1 MAKKRRVVA
10 PPSPIEK
17 LISPFQKFANLEA
30 SGGLLLI
37 ASTLLALIWANS
49 PLGKSYEDLWH
60 LEMGLQVGSYGISM
74 SLSHW
79 INDGIMAVFF
89 FVVGLEI
96 KREVG
101 TGELNSIRKAALPL
115 FGALGGMIVP
125 AALYFLV
132 NRDGIGASGW
142 GIPMATDIAFAL
154 GVLALLGR
162 RIPLTVKVFLTA
174 LAIIDDIG
182 AVLVIAIFYSGQIFW
197 VALGVAALTLA
208 VLFLANR
215 LGVRSSLVYL
225 ILGMALWLA
234 LYKSG
239 IHATL
244 AGILVAMTIP
254 SRPRINSNEFL
265 SHGRQFLN
273 EYERANTEDVG
284 LNETQES
291 TLQALETAIDHTES
305 VLHRMEYGLH
315 PWVTYFIIP
324 IFALANAGVHLGE
337 GLAAAITHPIGIG
350 ILAGLALG
358 KPLGIIAFTWLAVK
372 VKLAQL
378 PARVTW
384 RHLIGAGMLAGIG
397 FTMSLFIT
405 ALAFADVESQNIA
418 KVGILLAS
426 LVAGLAGYAMLFT
439 APQTES
445 AAD

>member
-1 MAKKRRVVA
+1 MAKKRRAVA

-37 ASTLLALIWANS
+37 ASTLAALIWANS

-60 LEMGLQVGSYGISM
+60 MEMGLQFGSYGISM

-79 INDGIMAVFF
+79 INDGIMAIFF

-101 TGELNSIRKAALPL
+101 MGELNSLRKAALPI
-115 FGALGGMIVP
+115 FGALGGMAIP
-125 AALYFLV
+125 AAIYFLV
-132 NRDGIGASGW
+132 NRGGIGASGW

-162 RIPLTVKVFLTA
+162 RIPLTLKVFLTA

-182 AVLVIAIFYSGQIFW
+182 AVLVIAIFYSGQIIW
-197 VALGVAALTLA
+197 VALGVVALALA

-225 ILGMALWLA
+225 ILGIALWLA

-273 EYERANTEDVG
+273 EYERANTDDAA

-291 TLQALETAIDHTES
+291 ALQALETAIDHTES

-324 IFALANAGVHLGE
+324 LFALANAGVYLGE
-337 GLAAAITHPIGIG
+337 GLAATITNPIGVG

-358 KPLGIIAFTWLAVK
+358 KPLGIVAFTWLAVK

-378 PARVTW
+378 PERVTW

-426 LVAGLAGYAMLFT
+426 LVAGIAGYAVLFT

>member
-10 PPSPIEK
+10 PPTPIEK

-60 LEMGLQVGSYGISM
+60 LEVGLQVGSYGISM
-74 SLSHW
+74 TLSHW
-79 INDGIMAVFF
+79 INDGIMAIFF

-101 TGELNSIRKAALPL
+101 TGELNSIRKATLPL

-125 AALYFLV
+125 AAIYFLV
-132 NRDGIGASGW
+132 NRDGIGVSGW

-182 AVLVIAIFYSGQIFW
+182 AVLVIAIFYSGQIVW
-197 VALGVAALTLA
+197 TALGVAALTLA

-225 ILGMALWLA
+225 TLGMALWLA

-239 IHATL
+239 VHATL

-265 SHGRQFLN
+265 SHGRQFLD
-273 EYERANTEDVG
+273 EYERANTDDTA

-291 TLQALETAIDHTES
+291 ALQALETAIDHTES

-315 PWVTYFIIP
+315 PWVTYFIVP
-324 IFALANAGVHLGE
+324 IFALANAGIHLGE
-337 GLAAAITHPIGIG
+337 GLAITHPIGVG

-372 VKLAQL
+372 AKLAQL

-405 ALAFADVESQNIA
+405 ALAFADAESQNIA

-426 LVAGLAGYAMLFT
+426 LMAGLAGYAMLFT
-439 APQTES
+439 TPKTES
-445 AAD
+445 P

>member
-197 VALGVAALTLA
+197 AALGVAALTLA
-208 VLFLANR
+208 ILFLANR

-324 IFALANAGVHLGE
+324 LFALANAGVHLGE

-372 VKLAQL
+372 AKLAQL
-378 PARVTW
+378 PERVTW

-405 ALAFADVESQNIA
+405 ALAFADAESQNIA

-445 AAD
+445 ATD

>member
-1 MAKKRRVVA
+1 MAKKKRVVA
-10 PPSPIEK
+10 PPTPIEK

-125 AALYFLV
+125 AAIYFLV

-197 VALGVAALTLA
+197 AALGVAALTLA

-324 IFALANAGVHLGE
+324 LFALANAGVHLGE

-350 ILAGLALG
+350 ILGGLALG

-372 VKLAQL
+372 AKLAQL
-378 PARVTW
+378 PERVTW

-445 AAD
+445 ATD